1 MRLGEQP
8 EKLRHT
14 IVKRFY
20 KTTDLLDNILEHE
33 FDYIE
38 YGDIFNQVSKLLK
51 LFGIKSDDLR
61 VDTSYIINFINLN
74 RDSLENEDYD
84 NLIEPQLKTY
94 EIPYWVVET
103 QVVRIDYM
111 EKIESYGDSSDA
123 VNIFKELEYD
133 GAIDLYSGKELDKEN
148 IDGSFDDWGEWMEVA
163 TGLGEDID
171 TFDTLVDY
179 DEYDIPDLP
188 EVDDHG
194 TKQIARD
201 MELRA
206 RLNCADDD
214 EMLIPGYDEEND
226 SPLRGLG
233 DFLYE

>member
-20 KTTDLLDNILEHE
+20 KTTDLLEHIVDEE

-38 YGDIFNQVSKLLK
+38 YGDILNQVSKLLK

-61 VDTSYIINFINLN
+61 VDTSYIINFIKLN
-74 RDSLENEDYD
+74 NDSLENEDYD

-103 QVVRIDYM
+103 QVVRTEYM
-111 EKIESYGDSSDA
+111 EKVESYGDSSDA

-133 GAIDLYSGKELDKEN
+133 GAIDLYSGKELSQDHL
-148 IDGSFDDWGEWMEVA
+148 DGSMDDWGINYRYVKP
-163 TGLGEDID
+163 I
-171 TFDTLVDY
+171 
-179 DEYDIPDLP
+179 
-188 EVDDHG
+188 
-194 TKQIARD
+194 
-201 MELRA
+201 
-206 RLNCADDD
+206 
-214 EMLIPGYDEEND
+214 
-226 SPLRGLG
+226 
-233 DFLYE
+233 

>member
-20 KTTDLLDNILEHE
+20 KTTDLLEHIVDEE

-38 YGDIFNQVSKLLK
+38 YGDILNQVSKLLK

-61 VDTSYIINFINLN
+61 VDTSYIINFIKLN
-74 RDSLENEDYD
+74 NDSLENEDYD
-84 NLIEPQLKTY
+84 NLIEPQFKTY
-94 EIPYWVVET
+94 VIPYWVVET
-103 QVVRIDYM
+103 VVTRTEYM

-148 IDGSFDDWGEWMEVA
+148 IDGSFDDWGIHYRYVKP
-163 TGLGEDID
+163 I
-171 TFDTLVDY
+171 
-179 DEYDIPDLP
+179 
-188 EVDDHG
+188 
-194 TKQIARD
+194 
-201 MELRA
+201 
-206 RLNCADDD
+206 
-214 EMLIPGYDEEND
+214 
-226 SPLRGLG
+226 
-233 DFLYE
+233 